1 MREVEVEVSPEGGSQ
16 PPLHKTAQ
24 LQHASDN
31 ASNNWLQERERE
43 REREEEKNHKRM
55 DAKVVGTDLTCT
67 R

>member
-16 PPLHKTAQ
+16 PPLDKTAE

-31 ASNNWLQERERE
+31 ASNNWSQESERERE
-43 REREEEKNHKRM
+43 RKNHKRM
-55 DAKVVGTDLTCT
+55 DAKLVGTDLTCT